1 MTLYLIPALKGRGC
15 GVRISKESEQQS
27 KKERDTANEDG
38 WLSQLFLPLFCFDL
52 TLFTP
57 FSPLCSFLLFFTQG
71 WSVSLV
77 FSSSAHFPFPH
88 SILAVCSFRTF
99 ISSHL
104 FHTPHLSLYELVSF
118 SRGLHCPCFQ
128 IPVYPLLLS
137 SPCLLHPS
145 ICYSFSQTALL
156 HFSHLTIQLFLAT
169 LSKLLPDPPL
179 PLPRLSFSPQR
190 ILFLPLWH
198 IFIIL
203 PFFSFFSLTP
213 PFQTRFFHF
222 LLLSF
227 RNYYVVF
234 FLISVSNSAIAELHP
249 ASDSNVDLR
258 SVTRG
263 GGDSISCWRQDSDFC
278 SIVIIVV
285 GKLSDKQHAVCF
297 VL

>member
-1 MTLYLIPALKGRGC
+1 MELGYQKEVSNRAKKRGTLPMKMAGCPNYSCHSFALIY
-15 GVRISKESEQQS
+15 
-27 KKERDTANEDG
+27 
-38 WLSQLFLPLFCFDL
+38 
-52 TLFTP
+52 
-57 FSPLCSFLLFFTQG
+57 
-71 WSVSLV
+71 
-77 FSSSAHFPFPH
+77 HF
-88 SILAVCSFRTF
+88 
-99 ISSHL
+99 SHL
-104 FHTPHLSLYELVSF
+104 FHPCARSFFFSPRGGLYPWSLFPQPTFLFLIPSWQSVLFGHSFPHTYSTHLIFLYMSLCPSVGVSIVHVFKFQCTHSSYILPVSSTPVF
-118 SRGLHCPCFQ
+118 A
-128 IPVYPLLLS
+128 
-137 SPCLLHPS
+137 
-145 ICYSFSQTALL
+145 YSFSQTALL

-169 LSKLLPDPPL
+169 LSKLLPDPSL
-179 PLPRLSFSPQR
+179 PLPRLSFSPQT

-213 PFQTRFFHF
+213 PFQTCFFHF

-234 FLISVSNSAIAELHP
+234 FLISVSNSPISEFHT